1 MYYTVTMNTQHKLQR
16 QHIRRNQILDG
27 LLELLSEKD
36 NGPLSV
42 ADLAAK
48 LGIAKG
54 GLYHYFD
61 SIDQAFMQLVEREYG
76 AAINEVELALHSAT
90 NASVVEQIAILT
102 TTYIQTAP
110 TNRAL
115 DSYLHLDAYAHIHQR
130 SLAYITERLAAILGE
145 IIQRGVTDGIFIC
158 VNPQATATVILGMVA
173 FIGDKHIFPADHE
186 LHSAYLEETVRLM
199 ALGLGLEADTFADI
213 AKQLT

>member
-1 MYYTVTMNTQHKLQR
+1 
-16 QHIRRNQILDG
+16 
-27 LLELLSEKD
+27 
-36 NGPLSV
+36 
-42 ADLAAK
+42 
-48 LGIAKG
+48 
-54 GLYHYFD
+54 
-61 SIDQAFMQLVEREYG
+61 MQLVEREYG

-90 NASVVEQIAILT
+90 NASVVEQITILT

-158 VNPQATATVILGMVA
+158 VNPQATATQLQGA
-173 FIGDKHIFPADHE
+173 GGLPGRRCGG
-186 LHSAYLEETVRLM
+186 ETRPEPTGNDERVPQLAGAARRFR
-199 ALGLGLEADTFADI
+199 GEIPEAGGSVHR
-213 AKQLT
+213 